1 MLFIPEFF
9 DLLKVR
15 QIQEST
21 KMFRFQKLNGT
32 QQNLFLKNNR
42 KVKSRT

>member
-15 QIQEST
+15 QIQKST
-21 KMFRFQKLNGT
+21 EMFRFKKLNGT
-32 QQNLFLKNNR
+32 QQNLFK
-42 KVKSRT
+42 K